1 MATGNERIPNS
12 VYTAPAADLPVPT
25 ASTVWNT
32 IKGGQTV
39 PLKFEIFESV
49 GGAERTSVSD
59 VQQPFTLTAFVCA
72 SGTAEDPIDFTTTG
86 ATSLRY
92 DGPEGQFIQNWKTP
106 TGANKCYRATMTAI
120 DGSRI
125 SAFFKTK

>member
-1 MATGNERIPNS
+1 MYSQQRLYRTGAGPSASHRI
-12 VYTAPAADLPVPT
+12 DGLEHDQR
-25 ASTVWNT
+25 
-32 IKGGQTV
+32 GQAV
-39 PLKFEIFESV
+39 PLKFEICESV
-49 GGAERTSVSD
+49 AGAGRTSVSD

-86 ATSLRY
+86 ATSLRC